1 LAAIAAALDVP
12 PGYFFATSTSDSTQS
27 RPLELDLVCLAAAQ
41 SVGEAVNELVRV
53 TRERQPVPVRVVLAR
68 LVEAAGVVAE
78 FESSPQE

>member
-41 SVGEAVNELVRV
+41 SAGEAAKLVRV

-78 FESSPQE
+78 FESRPQE